1 MLFRDSQGE
10 TQEVYKWSTSSLA
23 ILFFSPVIYFAY
35 KRIWSLSLTYIF
47 ITLVVGLGG
56 ASWILDGPDLE
67 VRSFWFGYNFVWAIL
82 TPHLLRAYYKKKGW
96 IEVLSD
102 DLSGEINDGQP
113 ENTIS
118 SSESLSSGVDE
129 LVALKKLLDEG
140 VINEDV
146 FERKKKEMGFGD

>member
-56 ASWILDGPDLE
+56 ASWIIDGPDLE

-82 TPHLLRAYYKKKGW
+82 APHLLRAYYKKKGW
-96 IEVLSD
+96 VEPGSAAIQTSRFY
-102 DLSGEINDGQP
+102 I
-113 ENTIS
+113 
-118 SSESLSSGVDE
+118 
-129 LVALKKLLDEG
+129 
-140 VINEDV
+140 
-146 FERKKKEMGFGD
+146 